1 MPTTLVARETAGWKS
16 GSSPIERFDHRL
28 LVISGPKST
37 RTARIGTTPTSAAM
51 QDPGQLSEMLRPA
64 RPSHDTA
71 ALDPSAGFVLRVA
84 TLHLR
89 EGLDLI
95 PLTLDEG

>member
-1 MPTTLVARETAGWKS
+1 
-16 GSSPIERFDHRL
+16 
-28 LVISGPKST
+28 
-37 RTARIGTTPTSAAM
+37 M